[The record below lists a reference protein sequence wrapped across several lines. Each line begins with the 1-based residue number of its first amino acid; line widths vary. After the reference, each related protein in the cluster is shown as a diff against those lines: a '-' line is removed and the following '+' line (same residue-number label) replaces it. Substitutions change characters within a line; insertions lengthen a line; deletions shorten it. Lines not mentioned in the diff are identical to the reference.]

1 MVATLNFEFK
11 FSHMVS
17 VSGKRWFFWT
27 CQKIELKTIRTS
39 IVALTFSSSFQRP
52 GCVNE
57 TANQLRAGRH
67 GGPASRFAALA
78 EFERSLIRE
87 WHPCWACR
95 STCQRPLRRSQAQTG
110 GQVREIKV
118 LLRAPEIL
126 VADVA
131 RRYGM
136 SRTTLYKHVGV
147 VAPRHP

>member
-1 MVATLNFEFK
+1 MLGLPQHVPEAAQAVASPN
-11 FSHMVS
+11 
-17 VSGKRWFFWT
+17 W
-27 CQKIELKTIRTS
+27 
-39 IVALTFSSSFQRP
+39 
-52 GCVNE
+52 
-57 TANQLRAGRH
+57 
-67 GGPASRFAALA
+67 
-78 EFERSLIRE
+78 
-87 WHPCWACR
+87 
-95 STCQRPLRRSQAQTG
+95 